1 MQYESAKSQLQSPP
15 NNVSLKGMAFEAAG
29 MLVLAYL
36 LFQLV

>member
-36 LFQLV
+36 LSWLV